1 MATDMAKSLTSGFSY
16 PTVSQIVSRIK
27 SEVKTEMF
35 CLYKGACLIQAAGE
49 PEAILDSLKNLLEI
63 RLDSKMI
70 GQDTKYQL
78 TNQTYM
84 FSYF

>member
-49 PEAILDSLKNLLEI
+49 AEAVRDSLLKSLLESLLDS
-63 RLDSKMI
+63 RMT
-70 GQDTKYQL
+70 GHDT
-78 TNQTYM
+78 
-84 FSYF
+84 